1 MISLAAVRRGEL
13 VVNDAIKRV
22 REPVN
27 EFGESQE
34 GSAAHDDCCAVCD
47 QAFGEAWWPPS
58 SS

>member
-1 MISLAAVRRGEL
+1 MPLSVFVRMISLAAVRRGEL

-34 GSAAHDDCCAVCD
+34 GSAAHDDCCLR
-47 QAFGEAWWPPS
+47 PS
-58 SS
+58 LR